1 MNTKELLKQIAVEL
15 DRQAVYNEFQNNV
28 ARLKSPKTRL
38 CIIGQPNCG
47 KTTLI
52 NTLLSL
58 DLPVSSI
65 SSNKGYVITYGEN
78 TQVGTL
84 ENDTQYVHIKNEWL
98 NKHSLEIIELNHD
111 VVLDELSQIELCK
124 ILSQCDI
131 CIYIMNSQAA
141 FNRTDKF
148 ILQNLNEVTL
158 PTRVILSRADLLS
171 DDDYIQVLEF
181 VKNNL
186 SELPYVSVV
195 DFARAHL
202 NSIGADLLISNVE
215 DLLTK
220 ANSATTRGNFENF
233 YLGYALSKLFETCQ
247 NNISVCQ
254 EKQENVKLLATSKK
268 NDLRNKST
276 EWLKL
281 ETQLRQKSSDLSNKL
296 RQFLT
301 GRESDML
308 RRLSHDV
315 DVCGDV
321 KLFWEKDFQFR
332 LEELMKLEIQS
343 ATQMVNQELIKTI
356 QWLQDSLLKQF
367 KCRISMASGITNEN
381 HIDSMASASNVEISD
396 TNKLKIVTRIGT
408 AATVIA
414 AGALFATSGIGGII
428 MAVSMVSGIGAEFFM
443 RKQTND
449 SKENIKKHLPEIIN
463 RAQLQV
469 VTDFD
474 QKIQGLTNEFI
485 IQLQTL
491 KKEWKDS
498 SIKSIEQEEAIA
510 IYNFSPAKWENVMSR
525 INQLSE
531 IVLK

>member
-1 MNTKELLKQIAVEL
+1 MNAKELLKQIAVEL
-15 DRQAVYNEFQNNV
+15 DSLAVYDEFEKNV
-28 ARLKSPKTRL
+28 AGLKTPKTRL
-38 CIIGQPNCG
+38 CVIGQPNCG
-47 KTTLI
+47 KTTII

-58 DLPVSSI
+58 DLPVTSL
-65 SSNKGYVITYGEN
+65 SSNKKYAITYGEVS
-78 TQVGTL
+78 QDEKL
-84 ENDTQYVHIKNEWL
+84 ENDAQCILVKDEWVH
-98 NKHSLEIIELNHD
+98 KHNLEIVELNHD
-111 VVLDELSQIELCK
+111 VVVEELSQIELCK
-124 ILSQCDI
+124 MLSQCDV
-131 CIYIMNSQAA
+131 CIYIMNAQAA
-141 FNRTDKF
+141 FNRIDKF
-148 ILQNLNEVTL
+148 ILQNLNEVAL
-158 PTRVILSRADLLS
+158 PTKVVMSRADLLS
-171 DDDYIQVLEF
+171 DEDYIQVLEF

-186 SELPYVSVV
+186 NELSYVNVV
-195 DFARAHL
+195 DMERVHL
-202 NSIGADLLISNVE
+202 NSIESSLLKSSVDDMLANADIAAS
-215 DLLTK
+215 
-220 ANSATTRGNFENF
+220 RGNFENF

-254 EKQENVKLLATSKK
+254 EKQEKVKELALSKK

-281 ETQLRQKSSDLSNKL
+281 ETQLRQKSVDLSNKL
-296 RQFLT
+296 REFLA
-301 GRESDML
+301 GREGDML

-367 KCRISMASGITNEN
+367 KCRISMASGLTSDN
-381 HIDSMASASNVEISD
+381 HIDSMSSASNVEISD

-449 SKENIKKHLPEIIN
+449 SKDNIKKHLPEIIS

-474 QKIQGLTNEFI
+474 QKIQNLTNEFI
-485 IQLQTL
+485 AQLQTL
-491 KKEWKDS
+491 KKEWEDS
-498 SIKSIEQEEAIA
+498 SIMNIEQEESIA
-510 IYNFSPAKWENVMSR
+510 IYNFSHVKWNNVMSR

-531 IVLK
+531 ILLK

>member
-1 MNTKELLKQIAVEL
+1 MNTNELLKQIAVEL
-15 DRQAVYNEFQNNV
+15 DSLAVYDEFQKNI
-28 ARLKSPKTRL
+28 AGLKSPKARL

-58 DLPVSSI
+58 DLPISSI
-65 SSNKGYVITYGEN
+65 SSNKGYHITYGEN
-78 TQVGTL
+78 IQDAEIV
-84 ENDTQYVHIKNEWL
+84 NDVQCIHVNNEWV
-98 NKHSLEIIELNHD
+98 NKHNLEIIELNHD
-111 VVLDELSQIELCK
+111 IVLDELSQIELCK
-124 ILSQCDI
+124 ILSQADL
-131 CIYIMNSQAA
+131 CIYLMNSQAA

-148 ILQNLNEVTL
+148 ILQNLNEVAL

-171 DDDYIQVLEF
+171 DEDYNQVLDF

-186 SELPYVSVV
+186 NEFSHVSVV
-195 DFARAHL
+195 DFSRVHL
-202 NSIGADLLISNVE
+202 NSIGSGLLMSNVE
-215 DLLTK
+215 EMLTN
-220 ANSATTRGNFENF
+220 ADIDTTRGNFENF
-233 YLGYALSKLFETCQ
+233 YLGYALSNLYEACQ

-254 EKQENVKLLATSKK
+254 EKQDNVKKLAIGKK
-268 NDLRNKST
+268 SDLRNKST

-281 ETQLRQKSSDLSNKL
+281 ETQLRQRASDLSNKL
-296 RQFLT
+296 RQFLAN
-301 GRESDML
+301 REGDML

-367 KCRISMASGITNEN
+367 KCRISMASGITNDN

-449 SKENIKKHLPEIIN
+449 SKDNIKKHLPEIIT

-485 IQLQTL
+485 TQLQTL
-491 KKEWKDS
+491 KKEWEDS
-498 SIKSIEQEEAIA
+498 SIKSIEQEESIA